1 MLHSNMSYSWINSFI
16 GGLILMQR
24 TNGASVQGI
33 VLLRR
38 ENTFNGIVRGLIMH
52 RLTEHN
58 IFGLFTRD
66 QDDLR

>member
-16 GGLILMQR
+16 GGLILMQL

-52 RLTEHN
+52 RVTEHN
-58 IFGLFTRD
+58 IFGLFKRD
-66 QDDLR
+66 HDDLR